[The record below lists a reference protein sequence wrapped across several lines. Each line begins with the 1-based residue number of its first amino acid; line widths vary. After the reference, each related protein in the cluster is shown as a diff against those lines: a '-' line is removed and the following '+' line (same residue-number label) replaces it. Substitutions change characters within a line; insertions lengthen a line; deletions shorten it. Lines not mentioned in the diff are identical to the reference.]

1 MKIKVELVNLV
12 TGEEA
17 IAYGKILEDTV
28 NLDQLLASIP
38 KGYQY
43 LTYWVTE
50 SPSPT
55 IERLKY

>member
-1 MKIKVELVNLV
+1 MKIKVELANLV
-12 TGEEA
+12 TGEIA
-17 IAYGKILEDTV
+17 IAEVEIAGDTV

-38 KGYQY
+38 EGYQD

-55 IERLKY
+55 IEQLKY